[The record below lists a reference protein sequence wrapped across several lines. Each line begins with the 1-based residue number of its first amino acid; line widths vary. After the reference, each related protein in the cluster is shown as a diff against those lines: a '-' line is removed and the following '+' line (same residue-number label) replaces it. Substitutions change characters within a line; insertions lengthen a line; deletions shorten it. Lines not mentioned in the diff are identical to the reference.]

1 MFKWE
6 GWNCRAGLTRGLVG
20 ASIEPRDQAISLPKL
35 NAVPVD
41 VLPCR
46 LDGCFVIGAV
56 KENRFLEM
64 AVSSYDVK
72 PVVDH
77 LRHPAAENSMIE

>member
-1 MFKWE
+1 
-6 GWNCRAGLTRGLVG
+6 
-20 ASIEPRDQAISLPKL
+20 
-35 NAVPVD
+35 
-41 VLPCR
+41 
-46 LDGCFVIGAV
+46 
-56 KENRFLEM
+56 M